1 MVRSFIADTQSI
13 LFRGWRVDKFIT
25 IESRKVG
32 ADYPP
37 YIIAEL
43 SANHN
48 GDINRAFKIMEAA
61 KKAGADA
68 IKLQTYDHDTITLD
82 CDSEEFQIHGGL
94 WGGQT
99 LYQLYKNAHMPWEW
113 HKPLFDKAKELGI
126 TIFSSPF
133 DFTAVDLLEEL
144 DTPAYKIASFEVI
157 DLPLIKRVAQTGKP
171 MIISTGMANEAE
183 IGEAIDTARKNG
195 CKELVVLHCVSGYPA
210 PSDQYNL
217 RTIPDMAK
225 RFDVLS
231 GLSDHT
237 IDNATA
243 VTSIAL
249 GACLIEKHVTLDRNG
264 GGADDSFS
272 LEPEELAQLCKDT
285 KTAWEALGKVNY
297 ERTEVEKGNVKFR
310 RSLYFVREIKE
321 GALIG
326 SEDVRSVRPGYGI
339 KPKYLDDVIGSK
351 ATRNIQKNT
360 PVEFNLFTAV

>member
-1 MVRSFIADTQSI
+1 M
-13 LFRGWRVDKFIT
+13 KPFIT
-25 IESRKVG
+25 IDG
-32 ADYPP
+32 CQIGPDFPP

-48 GDINRAFKIMEAA
+48 GDINRAFQIMEEA

-68 IKLQTYDHDTITLD
+68 IKLQTYTHETITID

-94 WGGQT
+94 WDGQT
-99 LYQLYKNAHMPWEW
+99 LYELYKGAHMPWEW
-113 HKPLFDKAKELGI
+113 HKPLFEKAKELGI

-144 DTPAYKIASFEVI
+144 DAPAYKIASFEVI

-171 MIISTGMANEAE
+171 MIISTGMANEEE
-183 IGEAIDTARKNG
+183 IAEAIKTAKDNG
-195 CKELVVLHCVSGYPA
+195 CHELVVLHCVSGYPA
-210 PSDQYNL
+210 PAEQYNL
-217 RTIPDMAK
+217 RTIADIAQ

-249 GACLIEKHVTLDRNG
+249 GACLVEKHVTMDRNG

-272 LEPEELAQLCKDT
+272 LEPAELKNLCQDT
-285 KTAWEALGKVNY
+285 KTAWQALGSVNY
-297 ERTEVEKGNVKFR
+297 ERTEAEKGNVKFR
-310 RSLYFVREIKE
+310 RSLYVVKDIAKGEPIT
-321 GALIG
+321 
-326 SEDVRSVRPGYGI
+326 SENVRSIRPGFGLA
-339 KPKYLDDVIGSK
+339 PKFYEEVIGRT
-351 ATRNIQKNT
+351 AKNKINSGT
-360 PVEFNLFTAV
+360 PLSWSLLT